1 MHSPLLNPLF
11 LVTEGQLDAPIICS
25 LINTGVRHVYMIVA
39 GGYQNIASA
48 LRTQYLMYG
57 DDYNYIAV
65 FDSDSNDES
74 DRLERISM
82 VKYLSGAD
90 LHSRNV
96 GIFCFRGSIE
106 KELGL
111 PKLSKADKTGLI
123 EVLKTRKSEIQKCKT
138 IIEIQE
144 FIDQLH

>member
-1 MHSPLLNPLF
+1 MHSSLLKPLF

-25 LINTGVRHVYMIVA
+25 LINTGERIVYMIVA

-57 DDYNYIAV
+57 DEYNYIAV

-74 DRLERISM
+74 VRMERISM

-90 LHSRNV
+90 FHLSNIGV
-96 GIFCFRGSIE
+96 FCFRNSLE
-106 KELGL
+106 EELGL
-111 PKLSKADKTGLI
+111 PKLSNTDKTAII
-123 EVLKTRKSEIQKCKT
+123 EVLKIRKSEMQKCKT
-138 IIEIQE
+138 ILEIQE
-144 FIDQLH
+144 FIDQLR

>member
-25 LINTGVRHVYMIVA
+25 LINTGDRQVYMIVA

-57 DDYNYIAV
+57 DEYNYIAV
-65 FDSDSNDES
+65 FDSDSSDES

-111 PKLSKADKTGLI
+111 PKLSKADKTAII
-123 EVLKTRKSEIQKCKT
+123 EVLKTRKSEMQKCKT
-138 IIEIQE
+138 IKEIQE
-144 FIDQLH
+144 FIDQLA